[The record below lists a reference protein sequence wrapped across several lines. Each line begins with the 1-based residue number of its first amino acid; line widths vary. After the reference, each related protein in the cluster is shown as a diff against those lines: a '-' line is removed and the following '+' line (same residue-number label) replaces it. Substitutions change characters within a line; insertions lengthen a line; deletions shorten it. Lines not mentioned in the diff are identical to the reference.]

1 MIQPTE
7 QHLKAASITDDM
19 MYNDTYN
26 KLTPIRKVVEPTG
39 DVCIKFTDEELV
51 RLGIEKGDKFSI
63 KEKDGGILLEK
74 FGTIELDLEDFSR
87 EILELLIQRS
97 CEEDISV
104 NQVIENILT
113 SYLDKYEDIGNA

>member
-19 MYNDTYN
+19 MYDGSY
-26 KLTPIRKVVEPTG
+26 KSSSPICKVVEPTG
-39 DVCIKFTDEELV
+39 DVCIKFTDEELA

-63 KEKDGGILLEK
+63 KEKDGGIILEK
-74 FGTIELDLEDFSR
+74 YQTMELDLEDFSR
-87 EILELLIQRS
+87 EVLELLIQRS
-97 CEEDISV
+97 CEEDISI

-113 SYLDKYEDIGNA
+113 SYLDKHGDTVED